1 MTESTPSRQSANRI
15 GQHLKSGLTNYID
28 HWQEWIVP
36 TLVAG
41 AFVVVSIFCCWFP
54 YLIVVGPVTSGMY
67 AMYIGLIFTMPIMF
81 SIIVS
86 VYDERFKHIAFRGE
100 HE

>member
-1 MTESTPSRQSANRI
+1 MAESTPSRQSANRI

-54 YLIVVGPVTSGMY
+54 YFCFP
-67 AMYIGLIFTMPIMF
+67 
-81 SIIVS
+81 
-86 VYDERFKHIAFRGE
+86 
-100 HE
+100 